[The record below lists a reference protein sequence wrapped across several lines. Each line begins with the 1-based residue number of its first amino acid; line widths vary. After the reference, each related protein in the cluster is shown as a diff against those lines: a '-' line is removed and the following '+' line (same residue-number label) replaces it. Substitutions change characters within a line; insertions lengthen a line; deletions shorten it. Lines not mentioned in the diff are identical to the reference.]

1 MKQRY
6 EGGCHCGEVRYA
18 VSADLDRVI
27 ACNCTHC
34 SIKSLLLVFVPHQ
47 DFRPLSGEDCLSEY
61 LFNKKTISHLFCRTC
76 GVEPYAFGKD
86 KMGDPMVAINV
97 RTLDAIDTASLKT
110 TPFDG
115 LHLL

>member
-6 EGGCHCGEVRYA
+6 EGGCHCGAVRYM
-18 VSADLDRVI
+18 VSADLEQVI

-34 SIKSLLLVFVPHQ
+34 AIKSLLLVFILRR
-47 DFRPLSGEDCLSEY
+47 DFRPLSGEDHLSEY

-86 KMGDPMVAINV
+86 KMGNQTVALNV
-97 RTLDAIDTASLKT
+97 RTLDAIDIASLKT
-110 TPFDG
+110 APFDG
-115 LHLL
+115 LHLF